1 MGPPAGPAALLARRP
16 HPPAGRRP
24 AAPVGERRPRRPG
37 HPRGDR
43 RTRPRGLRRRPRR
56 LHRRFHARAPARGPR
71 PRLHPPPRLPPG
83 RRRPG
88 RHRGRGAPPAAP
100 GAPVALHRP
109 RPPPPGPPR
118 GRPAATLR
126 RRRPT
131 MTAHPLQPSRP
142 HPALTSLLGAWALAA
157 CSPDETAAVEEHLTD
172 CASCAEEAVRLRDAV
187 ALLHPEDS
195 LDLDP
200 SLRSRVLAHCLGRRP
215 ARIPV
220 PGWAAPYEAET
231 ARLDALL
238 RDIGEQDWR
247 APVRL
252 AWFDGRRPAEREV
265 SVAAVISHLTAVD
278 GLVAGSLGLP
288 DPVPAPA
295 AAVAVLSGG
304 GAATAPAGRVPVSPD
319 GRTEALWTAEEGRP
333 SGSAHAAWRDQSRA
347 LIRSASFAAGSAGS
361 AGSAGNGGNAGS
373 GETAGNAEATAATS
387 VEYGPFSL
395 PLRDAFLDRAFE
407 CWVHAEDVA
416 DAVAYPYEPPAP
428 SHLHR
433 MIDLAARML
442 PGAIAGRRRAGL
454 APPAHMLTTA
464 GAPGRALHLEVE
476 GSGGGHWY
484 IALDSP
490 TAHVSPGT
498 EVAHVALD
506 GLEFYRLAAG
516 RVEPQEAAAGQ
527 DGDPEAI
534 RDVLFATASLSRL

>member
-1 MGPPAGPAALLARRP
+1 M
-16 HPPAGRRP
+16 
-24 AAPVGERRPRRPG
+24 
-37 HPRGDR
+37 
-43 RTRPRGLRRRPRR
+43 
-56 LHRRFHARAPARGPR
+56 
-71 PRLHPPPRLPPG
+71 
-83 RRRPG
+83 
-88 RHRGRGAPPAAP
+88 
-100 GAPVALHRP
+100 
-109 RPPPPGPPR
+109 
-118 GRPAATLR
+118 
-126 RRRPT
+126 
-131 MTAHPLQPSRP
+131 
-142 HPALTSLLGAWALAA
+142 
-157 CSPDETAAVEEHLTD
+157 
-172 CASCAEEAVRLRDAV
+172 
-187 ALLHPEDS
+187 
-195 LDLDP
+195 
-200 SLRSRVLAHCLGRRP
+200 LAHCLGRRP

-252 AWFDGRRPAEREV
+252 AWFDGRRSAEREV

-304 GAATAPAGRVPVSPD
+304 GAAEAPAGRVPVTPD

-347 LIRSASFAAGSAGS
+347 LIRSASFAAGSSGS
-361 AGSAGNGGNAGS
+361 GGNAENGGS
-373 GETAGNAEATAATS
+373 AESGGNAEVTAPTAATS

-454 APPAHMLTTA
+454 APPPHVLASA

-490 TAHVSPGT
+490 TAHASPRT
-498 EVAHVALD
+498 EVAHVVLE
-506 GLEFYRLAAG
+506 GLEFCRLAAG
-516 RVEPQEAAAGQ
+516 RIEPREAAAGQ

>member
-1 MGPPAGPAALLARRP
+1 MNRFPP
-16 HPPAGRRP
+16 
-24 AAPVGERRPRRPG
+24 
-37 HPRGDR
+37 
-43 RTRPRGLRRRPRR
+43 
-56 LHRRFHARAPARGPR
+56 
-71 PRLHPPPRLPPG
+71 
-83 RRRPG
+83 
-88 RHRGRGAPPAAP
+88 
-100 GAPVALHRP
+100 
-109 RPPPPGPPR
+109 
-118 GRPAATLR
+118 
-126 RRRPT
+126 
-131 MTAHPLQPSRP
+131 RP

-157 CSPDETAAVEEHLTD
+157 CSAEETAAVEEHLTD

-200 SLRSRVLAHCLGRRP
+200 ALRSRVLSHCLGRRP

-238 RDIGEQDWR
+238 RDIGEPDWR

-252 AWFDGRRPAEREV
+252 AWFDGRRAAEREV

-288 DPVPAPA
+288 DPVPGPA
-295 AAVAVLSGG
+295 AGPPAPPVGETGEPPDGAV
-304 GAATAPAGRVPVSPD
+304 PAGPPVSPAR
-319 GRTEALWTAEEGRP
+319 RTEALWTAEDGQP
-333 SGSAHAAWRDQSRA
+333 SGSAHTAWRDQSRA
-347 LIRSASFAAGSAGS
+347 LIRSASFA
-361 AGSAGNGGNAGS
+361 
-373 GETAGNAEATAATS
+373 GEGTAARS
-387 VEYGPFSL
+387 VEYGRFSL
-395 PLRDAFLDRAFE
+395 PLQDAFLDRAFE

-442 PGAIAGRRRAGL
+442 PDAIAGRRRAGL
-454 APPAHMLTTA
+454 APPPHTLTAA

-490 TAHVSPGT
+490 AARAAPET

-506 GLEFYRLAAG
+506 GLEFCRLAAG
-516 RVEPQEAAAGQ
+516 RVEPKEAAAGQ